1 MHRTLRIVGALAL
14 GLALVACGSSEP
26 KEQAGAIPQVTLN
39 GDQEPT
45 ISKPSGVPPTTLVSK
60 DLVVGT
66 GAEAVATSAVT
77 VNYTGMSWSTGET
90 FDSSWQRGEPIT
102 FPLGNLILGWQ
113 QGIPGMKV
121 GGKRLLVIPPDLG
134 YGPSGQGSI
143 KPNETLVFVIEL
155 KGVQ

>member
-1 MHRTLRIVGALAL
+1 MLRTLRIVTALAL
-14 GLALVACGSSEP
+14 GLTLVACGSSSPESS
-26 KEQAGAIPQVTLN
+26 ALPQVTLN

-45 ISKPSGVPPTTLVSK
+45 IAKPSGTPPTTLMSK
-60 DLVVGT
+60 DLIVGT
-66 GAEAVATSAVT
+66 GAEAQASSTVT
-77 VNYTGMSWSTGET
+77 VNYTGLSWSSGET
-90 FDSSWQRGEPIT
+90 FDSSWLRGEPAT
-102 FPLGNLILGWQ
+102 FPLSNLILGWQ

-134 YGPSGQGSI
+134 YGAQGGGSI